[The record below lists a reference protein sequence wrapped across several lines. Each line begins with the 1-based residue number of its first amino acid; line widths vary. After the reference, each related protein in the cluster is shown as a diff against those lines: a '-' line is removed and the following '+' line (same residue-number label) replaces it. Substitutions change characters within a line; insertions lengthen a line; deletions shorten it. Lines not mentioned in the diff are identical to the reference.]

1 MQRSC
6 QKTSCSDLVKRP
18 CEENRDLAKRSY
30 RELEQRSYLEISC
43 RDLAWRSLTNTLY
56 RDLVQRLQR
65 LATKDVDEGNLHRT
79 FCTGPS
85 TDILTNGSCTAAFT
99 EILSR
104 RSCTRSSTEL
114 RKENLQTLP
123 RYLFVMHLA
132 TLFGASCRDDVNV

>member
-65 LATKDVDEGNLHRT
+65 LATKDVDEGSLHRT

-104 RSCTRSSTEL
+104 RSCTRSSTESFAKKTCRL
-114 RKENLQTLP
+114 YPGISSLCTLQHCLGP
-123 RYLFVMHLA
+123 LA
-132 TLFGASCRDDVNV
+132 GMM